1 LGLEEEEMETKIP
14 KRSVLA
20 AFALTVLF
28 AGNNAIAV
36 RYSNAELP
44 PFFGAAIRF
53 AVAALIFFILVLI
66 LRLPTARRSLLGA
79 VLFGVIGSGLNFALL
94 YWALEQLHAGLSMV
108 ILALVPLMTFLLAC
122 IHKQEVFRWQAMV
135 GGLLALLGIGAIVR
149 DQLSTTAPLLPI
161 LAVVGAAVC
170 FAESNII
177 IKSFPQNHPITTN
190 AIALS
195 TGSALLFILSALSRE
210 VPTLPNLPVTWGAL
224 VYLIIFGSVATFGL
238 LIYVIKNWTASA
250 SSYQF
255 VLFPIVTIAV
265 SAWLTKETVSLAL
278 LLGAVLVLAGVYV
291 GGIAKTFRIPKISRG
306 LLAQKEEPCPD
317 C

>member
-1 LGLEEEEMETKIP
+1 METKIP

-36 RYSNAELP
+36 RYSNVELP

-53 AVAALIFFILVLI
+53 AVAALIFFILMLI
-66 LRLPTARRSLLGA
+66 LRLPLPRGRGLLGA
-79 VLFGVIGSGLNFALL
+79 VLFGVIGTGLNFALL
-94 YWALEQLHAGLSMV
+94 YWALEQLQPGLSMV

-122 IHKQEVFRWQAMV
+122 IHKQEVFGWKAMI
-135 GGLLALLGIGAIVR
+135 GALLALLGIGIIVR
-149 DQLSTTAPLLPI
+149 DQLNATAPLLPI

-177 IKSFPQNHPITTN
+177 IKAFPQNHPVTTN
-190 AIALS
+190 AVALA
-195 TGSALLFILSALSRE
+195 TGSALLFLLSGLWRE
-210 VPTLPNLPVTWGAL
+210 VPTIPILPTTWGAL

-238 LIYVIKNWTASA
+238 FIYVIKNWTASA

-265 SAWLTKETVSLAL
+265 SALLTKETVSSAL
-278 LLGAVLVLAGVYV
+278 LLGAVLVLAGVYI
-291 GGIAKTFRIPKISRG
+291 GGIAKTFRIPIISRG
-306 LLAQKEEPCPD
+306 LYAQKEDPCPD